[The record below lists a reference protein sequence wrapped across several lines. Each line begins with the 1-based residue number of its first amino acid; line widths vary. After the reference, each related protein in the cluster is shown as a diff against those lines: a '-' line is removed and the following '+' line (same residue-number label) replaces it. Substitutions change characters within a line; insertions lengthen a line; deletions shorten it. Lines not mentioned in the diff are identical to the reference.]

1 MPQGRSTRNAIH
13 EDDYCGYDDADGGDS
28 DLDYEDEPCL
38 AANAPSAANRRVDPS
53 NGVAY
58 TRAEFIAEYGGT
70 AEWDA
75 AAPRTGNG
83 GGGGAGGHRAGNGGG
98 SGREGGGNGGGG
110 NGGGGK
116 GGGGKGG
123 GGKGGGGKGGKGGK
137 GGGGRAGVGWGRG

>member
-83 GGGGAGGHRAGNGGG
+83 GGGGGAGGHRAGNGGG
-98 SGREGGGNGGGG
+98 SSRE
-110 NGGGGK
+110 GGGK

-123 GGKGGGGKGGKGGK
+123 GGKGGGKGGKPRPGK
-137 GGGGRAGVGWGRG
+137 DRRKQGR

>member
-38 AANAPSAANRRVDPS
+38 AADAPSAANRRVDPS

-70 AEWDA
+70 QEWEQ
-75 AAPRTGNG
+75 
-83 GGGGAGGHRAGNGGG
+83 AGPQP
-98 SGREGGGNGGGG
+98 
-110 NGGGGK
+110 
-116 GGGGKGG
+116 
-123 GGKGGGGKGGKGGK
+123 
-137 GGGGRAGVGWGRG
+137 

>member
-58 TRAEFIAEYGGT
+58 TLSLI
-70 AEWDA
+70 
-75 AAPRTGNG
+75 
-83 GGGGAGGHRAGNGGG
+83 HI
-98 SGREGGGNGGGG
+98 
-110 NGGGGK
+110 
-116 GGGGKGG
+116 
-123 GGKGGGGKGGKGGK
+123 
-137 GGGGRAGVGWGRG
+137 